1 MMNRKDKETK
11 DKIKNKLD
19 EFEIACPLPLELSKE
34 NVTEM
39 LRQQPAPAKN
49 RARIVQ
55 IRRAASAAAAIFVV
69 FGAITAFGLFG
80 GSSGLQKVLDTIKGN
95 TVTGNTAGIETAA
108 SEKQIIELFKKMS
121 KDDTSHKNYFSFDG
135 FFGSKDEMAAA
146 ESAPG
151 AQNGAAADASTRQG
165 SYGETNVQVKGI
177 DEPDVMK
184 NDGKYLYTVSNN
196 EVNIYSILPADSMK
210 LASTVN
216 FANNTAKSE
225 YPNALFVKGD
235 LLVVFSTENTYMP
248 YDGTTQQ
255 PGETKPD
262 ETVSGAEPGSGQ
274 SSQGS
279 AGEDAVESEAP
290 AEAPD
295 AQGNDSAPDIDYYY
309 RGYYDSRSA
318 SVCTIYNISNR
329 EAPKQIKRISQ
340 DGSFISA
347 RLIGSELYVLS
358 SYSVNLYAQT
368 NLEDI
373 CIPAVAVDGNSQN
386 IPAADISITKNPE
399 PSYLVVCGVN
409 LDDLNAEPDKKAVLG
424 GGSEAYCTADS
435 LFASRTVYTGGTQP
449 RDWGG
454 DIAVIANN
462 YSYVTE
468 IYRFAIG
475 GGKVEYKYSGKV
487 AGQILNQFSMDEYNG
502 YFRIATTGGD
512 WQNSS
517 SNVFVLNDKLQ
528 VVGKI
533 EKIAPGERIFAV
545 RFMGDTGYVVT
556 FEQTD
561 PLFVIDLKDP
571 KAPKIVGELKIP
583 GFSSYLHPVSDT
595 LLFGIGQNGN
605 DEGTL
610 PGIKL
615 SLFDVSDPK
624 KPKEIDTLI
633 IEGNCSS
640 EAMNNH
646 RAFMTYPEKGI
657 FGIPV
662 MKYNNIVY
670 YEGEKTE
677 DGSSVSS
684 SSSSAVAP
692 YPGEDY
698 MVSSFET
705 FTVQGGKIVP
715 VMSYKEN
722 FKQSVYS
729 SYYYSGITRGTYV
742 DDTIYTLSNTALT
755 SFDIASGKALGTLK
769 ITQPVYNY
777 YDYGYGL
784 KEPVAVD

>member
-1 MMNRKDKETK
+1 MNRKDKETK

-55 IRRAASAAAAIFVV
+55 IRRAASAAAAIVVV
-69 FGAITAFGLFG
+69 FGAMTAFGLFG

-210 LASTVN
+210 LASSVK
-216 FANNTAKSE
+216 FANSTGKSE

-235 LLVVFSTENTYMP
+235 LLVVFSTENTYIP
-248 YDGTTQQ
+248 YDKTTQQ

-262 ETVSGAEPGSGQ
+262 ETVSAAEPGSGQ
-274 SSQGS
+274 NSPGS
-279 AGEDAVESEAP
+279 EDVGSVEPQSA
-290 AEAPD
+290 AQAPD
-295 AQGNDSAPDIDYYY
+295 EQVKNSAPDIDYYY

-329 EAPKQIKRISQ
+329 EAPKQIKRMTQ

-358 SYSVNLYAQT
+358 SYYVNIYAQT
-368 NLEDI
+368 NLENI
-373 CIPAVAVDGNSQN
+373 CIPAVAVDGKSEN

-399 PSYLVVCGVN
+399 PSYLVVCGIN

-435 LFASRTVYTGGTQP
+435 LFASRTVYAGGSQT

-462 YSYVTE
+462 YSYSTE

-475 GGKVEYKYSGKV
+475 GGKVEFKNSGKV
-487 AGQILNQFSMDEYNG
+487 NGQILNQFSMDEYNG
-502 YFRIATTGGD
+502 YFRIATTSGD
-512 WQNSS
+512 WNETS
-517 SNVFVLNDKLQ
+517 SNVFVLNDKLE
-528 VVGKI
+528 VVGKV
-533 EKIAPGERIFAV
+533 ENIAPKERIFAV
-545 RFMGDTGYVVT
+545 RFMGETAYVVT

-561 PLFVIDLKDP
+561 PLFVLNLSDP
-571 KAPKIVGELKIP
+571 KAPKIIGELKLP
-583 GFSSYLHPVSDT
+583 GFSSYLHPVTDT
-595 LLFGIGQNGN
+595 LLLGIGQNGN
-605 DEGTL
+605 ESGTT

-615 SLFDVSDPK
+615 SLFDVSDPAN
-624 KPKEIDTLI
+624 PKEIDKLV

-646 RAFMTYPEKGI
+646 KAFMVYPEKGL

-662 MKYNNIVY
+662 LKYNNYLY
-670 YEGEKTE
+670 YSEPAAQDGSAS
-677 DGSSVSS
+677 DGSSSS
-684 SSSSAVAP
+684 TVTSFGGP
-692 YPGEDY
+692 DY

-705 FTVQGGKIVP
+705 YTVQGGKIVP

-722 FKQSVYS
+722 NKQSAD
-729 SYYYSGITRGTYV
+729 SYYYYGGITRGTYV
-742 DDTIYTLSNTALT
+742 DNTIYTLSASALT
-755 SFDIASGKALGTLK
+755 SFNMASGSTLDSLA
-769 ITQPVYNY
+769 ITQPTYNY
-777 YDYGYGL
+777 YDYGYGT
-784 KEPVAVD
+784 KEPIVID